1 VGRVG
6 YVPAFFDGTPAW
18 GAVASLTPFV
28 KTLQKAAENPES
40 ENMRVGLKKILA
52 SRLFGVLTMLP
63 TPRLQLDYLF
73 LIHRV
78 NL

>member
-1 VGRVG
+1 
-6 YVPAFFDGTPAW
+6 
-18 GAVASLTPFV
+18 V

-63 TPRLQLDYLF
+63 TPENVLTASGPLG
-73 LIHRV
+73 
-78 NL
+78 